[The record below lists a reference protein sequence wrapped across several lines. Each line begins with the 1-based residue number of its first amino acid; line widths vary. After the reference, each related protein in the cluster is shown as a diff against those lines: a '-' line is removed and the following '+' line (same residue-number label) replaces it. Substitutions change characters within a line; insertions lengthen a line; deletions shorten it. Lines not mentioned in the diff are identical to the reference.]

1 MMRADD
7 FMDSRNGKALISTT
21 QKKNGKGATR
31 ADAVMA
37 PCLSKICSE
46 LVIEYMPLCKGC
58 YLQCMAG
65 KLASI
70 ELRDNLGRA
79 SYNVTTKR
87 IDYPSSVPA
96 SRLPKAGMKKSRK
109 ALVGRV
115 ADVPSIGES
124 GEGEDLPLCL
134 THH

>member
-1 MMRADD
+1 MRADD
-7 FMDSRNGKALISTT
+7 FMDSRSGKALISTT
-21 QKKNGKGATR
+21 QKNGKGAIR

-46 LVIEYMPLCKGC
+46 LVVEYMPLCKGC

-65 KLASI
+65 KLPSI
-70 ELRDNLGRA
+70 ELRDNLGKA
-79 SYNVTTKR
+79 FYNATTKR

-96 SRLPKAGMKKSRK
+96 SRLPKSGMKKGKK

-115 ADVPSIGES
+115 TDVPTIAES
-124 GEGEDLPLCL
+124 GESDDLPLCSF
-134 THH
+134 HN